1 MSPEKIIHD
10 LRTPLARA
18 KTITKILLEEY
29 PNDKEYMPILIES
42 LEEMEKEIQRLQ
54 TYLEGF

>member
-18 KTITKILLEEY
+18 KTITKILIEEN
-29 PNDKEYMPILIES
+29 PNDQEYFPILIAS